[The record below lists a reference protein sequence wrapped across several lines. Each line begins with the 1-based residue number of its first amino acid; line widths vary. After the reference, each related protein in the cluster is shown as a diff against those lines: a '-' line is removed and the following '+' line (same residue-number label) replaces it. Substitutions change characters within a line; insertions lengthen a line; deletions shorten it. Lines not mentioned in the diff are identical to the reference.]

1 MGDSSVRVETDF
13 TGVYVLYSLFECHL
27 DIIFGFYLRRNSTLF
42 AWQATIIGL
51 VEDAPGSAIQ
61 NCWWLFYPFDFRV
74 VDSLDESLID
84 ENLQVALPWV
94 GGTQLLPFLPSRMM
108 SFIRRSWLCEGNLI
122 SLSRRE
128 EIYDT
133 FLAPCQSS
141 PRLKGILYC
150 KYFVCL
156 PLKLPTL

>member
-61 NCWWLFYPFDFRV
+61 NC
-74 VDSLDESLID
+74 
-84 ENLQVALPWV
+84 
-94 GGTQLLPFLPSRMM
+94 
-108 SFIRRSWLCEGNLI
+108 
-122 SLSRRE
+122 
-128 EIYDT
+128 
-133 FLAPCQSS
+133 
-141 PRLKGILYC
+141 
-150 KYFVCL
+150 
-156 PLKLPTL
+156 